1 MYMQTYAPK
10 IGDSIDALD
19 TPSIIIDLSA
29 MEDNIAKLMACM
41 ASSGKRVR
49 PHLKTVKS
57 PHLAQKLLDA
67 GATGCCVAKVSE
79 AEVMAQAGM
88 TDLLITSEIMGTVK
102 IGRLLNLARRYPNVK
117 VVVDSAEGARALNSA
132 ISEMAEPIKLQVLI
146 ELNVGQNRAGVAPGA
161 EAVDLA
167 RDIAS
172 LKNLR
177 LLGVQGYEGHL
188 QHLASDERQRL
199 CSEAMNKLCETV
211 KLIRAAGLPLEI
223 VTTGGTGTS
232 EICAQFDD
240 VTEVQP
246 GSFVFMDVAY
256 RNAIGPLYAN
266 ALSVISTVIS
276 RPVPER
282 AIIDAGLKSLS
293 NDMGNA
299 ELKNDP
305 TTSYRP
311 GGDEHGILTCRADNM
326 TLTIGTR
333 VEMIPS
339 HIDTTVNLFDT
350 YYGIRNGIIEE
361 IWPILARGKVQ

>member
-1 MYMQTYAPK
+1 MPTIDAPK
-10 IGDSIDALD
+10 IGDTIDVLD
-19 TPSIIIDLSA
+19 TPSIVIDLTA
-29 MEDNIAKLMACM
+29 MEENIARLMVRL

-79 AEVMAQAGM
+79 AEVMAQAGIS
-88 TDLLITSEIMGTVK
+88 DLLITSEVMGAVK
-102 IGRLLNLARRYPNVK
+102 IQRLLNLVSQYPDVK
-117 VVVDSAEGARALNSA
+117 VVVDSAAGAKALNSA
-132 ISEMAEPIKLQVLI
+132 ISEMAKSIKLQVLI
-146 ELNVGQNRAGVAPGA
+146 ELNVGQNRAGVATGA
-161 EAVDLA
+161 EALSLA
-167 RDIAS
+167 SYITS
-172 LKNLR
+172 LGYLR
-177 LLGVQGYEGHL
+177 LVGIQGYEGHL

-199 CSEAMNKLCETV
+199 CREAMNKLCDTV
-211 KLIRAAGLPLEI
+211 NLIRAAGMPLEI
-223 VTTGGTGTS
+223 VTTGGTGTY
-232 EICAQFDD
+232 EICAQFDA

-299 ELKNDP
+299 ELKDHP
-305 TTSYRP
+305 TVSYRP
-311 GGDEHGILTCRADNM
+311 GGDEHGTLTCSADDT
-326 TLTIGTR
+326 TLAIGAR